1 MKVEDV
7 LGKINLF
14 SPFFLQENFDNS
26 GLQFGD
32 PDEEVTK
39 IVVAL
44 DLTKEVVD
52 ETIKNKANLL
62 ITHHPAFL
70 NPIKQI
76 TSKEYPVL
84 LFALRNKLNMI
95 SAHTNFDLSK
105 DGLNDYFGKIIGI
118 KKKKPIIKSK
128 EKTYKFATYVP
139 IQFEEKVRK
148 AIFEA
153 GAGRIGNYS
162 ETSFNFNGTGT
173 YKPLDG
179 ARPFIGKKGKREEVE
194 EVKIETLVRERDL
207 QNVLNAMKK
216 THPYEEPAFD
226 IYEIL
231 LETNEGIGLL
241 GVIEKEMQ
249 INDFIEHIKKKI
261 GLKQARLIKGG
272 TNKIKKVAL
281 CTGSG
286 GSLIEEVNKQS
297 ADLFITGDINYH
309 QALHSREIGL
319 NIIDIEH
326 FYTEKFFIEALT
338 ERLVKVGVRKDL
350 IIKSRSEVSPF
361 EIL

>member
-1 MKVEDV
+1 MKVKDL
-7 LGKINLF
+7 LGKIDSF
-14 SPFFLQENFDNS
+14 APFFLQENFDNS

-39 IVVAL
+39 IVIAL

-52 ETIKNKANLL
+52 EALKSKANLI
-62 ITHHPAFL
+62 ITHHPAIL
-70 NPIKQI
+70 NPLKKI
-76 TSKEYPVL
+76 TSKENPVL

-105 DGLNDYFGKIIGI
+105 DGLNDHFGKIIGI
-118 KKKKPIIKSK
+118 KKEKPIIKSK

-139 IQFEEKVRK
+139 VQFTEKVRK

-162 ETSFNFNGTGT
+162 EASFSFNGTGT
-173 YKPLDG
+173 FKPLEG
-179 ARPFIGKKGKREEVE
+179 AKPFIGKKGKREKVE
-194 EVKIETLVRERDL
+194 EVKIETLIRERDV

-216 THPYEEPAFD
+216 AHPYEEPAFD
-226 IYEIL
+226 VYEIL

-241 GVIEKEMQ
+241 GKIEKEMQ
-249 INDFIEHIKKKI
+249 INDFIAHIKKKLE
-261 GLKQARLIKGG
+261 LKQVRLIKGR
-272 TNKIKKVAL
+272 TTKIKKIAL

-286 GSLIEEVNKQS
+286 GSLIEEVNKQN
-297 ADLFITGDINYH
+297 ADLLITGDVNYH

-326 FYTEKFFIEALT
+326 FDTEKFFIEAFAEKLAKT
-338 ERLVKVGVRKDL
+338 GINRNL
-350 IIKSRSEVSPF
+350 IFKSNVEVSPF

>member
-1 MKVEDV
+1 MKVRDI
-7 LGKINLF
+7 LNIIDSF
-14 SPFFLQENFDNS
+14 SPFFLQEDFDNS
-26 GLQFGD
+26 GIQVGN
-32 PDEEVTK
+32 PEEEVSK

-44 DLTKEVVD
+44 DLTKEVVA
-52 ETIKNKANLL
+52 EALKSKANL
-62 ITHHPAFL
+62 IVTHHPAIF
-70 NPIKQI
+70 NPLRNI
-76 TSKEYPVL
+76 TSKDNPVL
-84 LFALRNKLNMI
+84 LFALRNNLNVI
-95 SAHTNFDLSK
+95 SAHTNYDLSK
-105 DGLNDYFGKIIGI
+105 DGLNDYVANLLAIRKI
-118 KKKKPIIKSK
+118 KPIIRSK

-139 IQFEEKVRK
+139 VQFAEKVRK

-162 ETSFNFNGTGT
+162 EASFNFNGTGT
-173 YKPLDG
+173 FKPLEG
-179 ARPFIGKKGKREEVE
+179 AKPFIGKKGKREEVD
-194 EVKIETLVRERDL
+194 EVKIETLVRERDI

-231 LETNEGIGLL
+231 LEASEGIGLL
-241 GVIEKEMQ
+241 GEIWKEMQ
-249 INDFIEHIKKKI
+249 INDFIKNVKKKI
-261 GLKQARLIKGG
+261 GLKQARLIKGR
-272 TNKIKKVAL
+272 TTKIKKVAL

-286 GSLIEEVNKQS
+286 GSLIEEVNKQN
-297 ADLFITGDINYH
+297 ADLLITGDINYH